1 MHPGDAMDVKQL
13 FLKSTSR
20 VVVSNC
26 LMPTIKKID
35 ADDISFNFRF
45 LANIFKTS
53 LTKPKQNLN
62 KMMA

>member
-1 MHPGDAMDVKQL
+1 
-13 FLKSTSR
+13 
-20 VVVSNC
+20 
-26 LMPTIKKID
+26 MPTIKKID
-35 ADDISFNFRF
+35 ANNIYFNFRF